1 MRALVSPE
9 QCCAYYSMLAAEQ
22 RLKVILRMRCYPR
35 ALLGSLRHGD
45 GNEVG
50 KKRPE
55 VKISQKTTFAPAS
68 LFFVHFFVV
77 IACEQQT
84 HFRSSLL
91 SLRKIEKR
99 RPEMCLLFAGYCRQC
114 TITTWNFPILRFVE
128 DMNVRQRF
136 SLLFRKLWYS
146 RTIQF
151 QKKMPTFEKL
161 KQSEWQR
168 WRLKQFAFIF
178 WVKTFAAVAVRVACC
193 FLCFV
198 LFSAGH
204 FFCQLLAIGINSK
217 LIFC

>member
-35 ALLGSLRHGD
+35 AFLGSLRHGD

-99 RPEMCLLFAGYCRQC
+99 RPEMCLLFAGHCRQC

-151 QKKMPTFEKL
+151 QKKNANIWKIKTVGMTAMTFE
-161 KQSEWQR
+161 
-168 WRLKQFAFIF
+168 
-178 WVKTFAAVAVRVACC
+178 TVRIH
-193 FLCFV
+193 FLGEDFRCRCRQVCLLFFVFCFV
-198 LFSAGH
+198 FCWS
-204 FFCQLLAIGINSK
+204 FFLSVVGDWHK
-217 LIFC
+217 L